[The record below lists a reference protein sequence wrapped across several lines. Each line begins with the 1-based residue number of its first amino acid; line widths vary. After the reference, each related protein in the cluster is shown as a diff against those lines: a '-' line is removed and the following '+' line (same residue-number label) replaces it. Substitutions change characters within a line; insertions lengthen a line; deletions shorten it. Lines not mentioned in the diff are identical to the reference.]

1 MGQIYAVYELFPE
14 STDVDLQGVIAKVPQ
29 VIPAAVKFND
39 ADTKIAPVAFGL
51 EKVVVAFIIDDSD
64 ETAGRMRSGTSRA
77 STTSSALR
85 TPFSERQTTN
95 RRRRRLDPFLLFGLH
110 FEIISYQQIIQ
121 SRKMSEHKT
130 FDGVPIT

>member
-64 ETAGRMRSGTSRA
+64 ETAGSKLED
-77 STTSSALR
+77 ALR
-85 TPFSERQTTN
+85 NVEGIDNVECTQNTV
-95 RRRRRLDPFLLFGLH
+95 L
-110 FEIISYQQIIQ
+110 
-121 SRKMSEHKT
+121 
-130 FDGVPIT
+130 

>member
-29 VIPAAVKFND
+29 VIPSAVKFND

-64 ETAGRMRSGTSRA
+64 ETAGSKLED
-77 STTSSALR
+77 ALR
-85 TPFSERQTTN
+85 NIEGIDNVECTQNTV
-95 RRRRRLDPFLLFGLH
+95 L
-110 FEIISYQQIIQ
+110 
-121 SRKMSEHKT
+121 
-130 FDGVPIT
+130 

>member
-14 STDVDLQGVIAKVPQ
+14 STDVDLQDVIAKVPQ

-64 ETAGRMRSGTSRA
+64 ETAGSKLED
-77 STTSSALR
+77 ALR
-85 TPFSERQTTN
+85 NIEGIDNVECTQNTV
-95 RRRRRLDPFLLFGLH
+95 L
-110 FEIISYQQIIQ
+110 
-121 SRKMSEHKT
+121 
-130 FDGVPIT
+130 

>member
-51 EKVVVAFIIDDSD
+51 EKVVVAFIIEDSD
-64 ETAGRMRSGTSRA
+64 ETAGSKLED
-77 STTSSALR
+77 ALR
-85 TPFSERQTTN
+85 NIEGIDNVECTQNTV
-95 RRRRRLDPFLLFGLH
+95 L
-110 FEIISYQQIIQ
+110 
-121 SRKMSEHKT
+121 
-130 FDGVPIT
+130 

>member
-51 EKVVVAFIIDDSD
+51 EKVVVAFIIDDSY
-64 ETAGRMRSGTSRA
+64 ETAGSKLED
-77 STTSSALR
+77 ALR
-85 TPFSERQTTN
+85 NIEGIDNVECTQNTV
-95 RRRRRLDPFLLFGLH
+95 L
-110 FEIISYQQIIQ
+110 
-121 SRKMSEHKT
+121 
-130 FDGVPIT
+130 

>member
-29 VIPAAVKFND
+29 VLPAAVKFND

-64 ETAGRMRSGTSRA
+64 ETAGSKLED
-77 STTSSALR
+77 ALR
-85 TPFSERQTTN
+85 NIEGIDNVECTQNTV
-95 RRRRRLDPFLLFGLH
+95 L
-110 FEIISYQQIIQ
+110 
-121 SRKMSEHKT
+121 
-130 FDGVPIT
+130 